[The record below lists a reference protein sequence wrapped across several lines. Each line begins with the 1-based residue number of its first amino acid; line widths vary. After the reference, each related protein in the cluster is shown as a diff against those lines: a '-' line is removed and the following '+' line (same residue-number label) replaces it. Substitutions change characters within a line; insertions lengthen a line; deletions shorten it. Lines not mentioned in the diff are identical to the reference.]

1 MPISIPGTFQPD
13 GGPYGTGL
21 ISGAD
26 WLAPFVW
33 VTSGF
38 GAAEPWRVNP
48 PPAGF
53 GFGTHG
59 GDDLAWSGC
68 YGQPIRAWQTC
79 SVTSAGWEPVGG
91 WILGVDLGI
100 GDDDVHERVAF
111 YHTLEPIHAVGDIIQ
126 PGEVI
131 AYVGNTGSGIS
142 GKADHP
148 NDPTYGAHIHA
159 VRYSEFGDGQR
170 EAKSFVGL
178 ITGRG
183 LEAGLLPDRM
193 MTLPVITPLVRDVVT
208 GSWPPGPQ
216 DVALIATVQSCTPE
230 EIVAEAASEGCTL
243 AAIARLSG
251 GVWSMYLVGAPP
263 AINAGFG
270 TLPDGIGLW
279 VRAA

>member
-111 YHTLEPIHAVGDIIQ
+111 YHTLEPIHAVGDMM
-126 PGEVI
+126 
-131 AYVGNTGSGIS
+131 
-142 GKADHP
+142 
-148 NDPTYGAHIHA
+148 
-159 VRYSEFGDGQR
+159 
-170 EAKSFVGL
+170 
-178 ITGRG
+178 
-183 LEAGLLPDRM
+183 RM
-193 MTLPVITPLVRDVVT
+193 PAST
-208 GSWPPGPQ
+208 
-216 DVALIATVQSCTPE
+216 SCT
-230 EIVAEAASEGCTL
+230 TL
-243 AAIARLSG
+243 SRLIQDSLK
-251 GVWSMYLVGAPP
+251 GVWFIRRLTRRPRR
-263 AINAGFG
+263 AGG
-270 TLPDGIGLW
+270 
-279 VRAA
+279 